1 MSVSGAGA
9 GVATVP
15 TLSYSSS
22 RAYLECP
29 LRWKFLYIDRL
40 TEAPRG
46 YFSFGRTIHSV
57 LETIV
62 RPLVVPGARR
72 SGEAESQ
79 RTLDDWHPSAPT
91 VTGPAGLSE
100 EELLAIY
107 DREWLNEGYS
117 TPEEEAR
124 YRALGVEMLRGFY
137 AQMRRDP
144 PRPVAV
150 EQHLEASW
158 DGIPIHGYID
168 RIDRAPGG
176 GLAVLDYKTSREL
189 RAEDAR
195 ESDQLSLYQVLV
207 EKNYSDP
214 VEELTL
220 YHLRS
225 LTPLKVSRR
234 PKETLELLYDR
245 LGAVTDGIRAQA
257 FDPTPG
263 RQCARCEFQSRCPEF
278 RTVPAE
284 EQERLRL
291 LVDRFAQLRAEEE
304 RVAGELERT
313 AEELH
318 RSAADLRVHRV
329 PGSRAIAIR
338 HKEESWQ
345 YPPERIG
352 PILQRAG
359 IRDRLTSGRPE
370 EVRRIVRDPS
380 IDPEIRRR
388 VADAGTRRV
397 KWYWELEESSR
408 AD

>member
-1 MSVSGAGA
+1 MNVSGAEA

-29 LRWKFLYIDRL
+29 LRWKFLYVDRL

-57 LETIV
+57 LEAIV

-79 RTLDDWHPSAPT
+79 RTLDDWHPSTPAVP
-91 VTGPAGLSE
+91 GPAALSE
-100 EELLAIY
+100 EKLLAIY
-107 DREWLNEGYS
+107 DREWLTEGYTS
-117 TPEEEAR
+117 PEEEAR
-124 YRALGVEMLRGFY
+124 YRALGAEMLRGFY

-144 PRPVAV
+144 PHPVAV

-189 RAEDAR
+189 RSEDAR

-225 LTPLKVSRR
+225 LTPLRVSRR

-245 LGAVTDGIRAQA
+245 LGVVTDGIRAQA

-278 RTVPAE
+278 RAVPAT
-284 EQERLRL
+284 EQERLRT
-291 LVDRFAQLRAEEE
+291 LVDRFAQLRGEEE
-304 RVAGELERT
+304 RVAVELERT

-318 RSAADLRVHRV
+318 RSAVDLGVHRV
-329 PGSRAIAIR
+329 PGSGAIAIR

>member
-1 MSVSGAGA
+1 MNLSRAGA
-9 GVATVP
+9 AVAAVP

-22 RAYLECP
+22 RTYLECP
-29 LRWKFLYIDRL
+29 LRWKFLYVDRL
-40 TEAPRG
+40 SEAPRG

-72 SGEAESQ
+72 SGDAESQ
-79 RTLDDWHPSAPT
+79 RTLDDWHPAP
-91 VTGPAGLSE
+91 VPAGGPTELPE
-100 EELLAIY
+100 EEMLAIY
-107 DREWLNEGYS
+107 DREWLSEGYGS
-117 TPEEEAR
+117 PEEEAR
-124 YRALGVEMLRGFY
+124 YRALGADMLRGFL

-150 EQHLEASW
+150 EQHLEAAW
-158 DGIPIHGYID
+158 DGIPVHGYID
-168 RIDRAPGG
+168 RIDRTPGG

-225 LTPLKVSRR
+225 LTPLKTPRR
-234 PKETLELLYDR
+234 PKETLESLYDR
-245 LGAVTDGIRAQA
+245 LGNVTDGIRAQA

-278 RTVPAE
+278 RTVPPGE
-284 EQERLRL
+284 EERLRA
-291 LVDRFAQLRAEEE
+291 LVDRFALLRTEEE

-318 RSAADLRVHRV
+318 RSASELGVHRV
-329 PGSRAIAIR
+329 PGSGSIAIR
-338 HKEESWQ
+338 HKEESWL

-359 IRDRLTSGRPE
+359 VRDRLTTGRPE

-380 IDPEIRRR
+380 IDPETRRR
-388 VADAGTRRV
+388 LADAGTRRV
-397 KWYWELEESSR
+397 KWYWELETSR
-408 AD
+408 TD

>member
-1 MSVSGAGA
+1 MNLSGAA
-9 GVATVP
+9 ATVAAVP

-22 RAYLECP
+22 RTYLECP
-29 LRWKFLYIDRL
+29 LRWKFLYVDRL

-57 LETIV
+57 LETLV
-62 RPLVVPGARR
+62 RPLVVPSARR

-79 RTLDDWHPSAPT
+79 RTLDDWHPTPSS
-91 VTGPAGLSE
+91 TGSSTEIGE
-100 EELLAIY
+100 EDLLAIY
-107 DREWLNEGYS
+107 EREWVREGYTS
-117 TPEEEAR
+117 PEEEAR
-124 YRALGVEMLRGFY
+124 YRTLGAEMLRGFY
-137 AQMRRDP
+137 AQIRRDP

-158 DGIPIHGYID
+158 DGIPVHGYID

-176 GLAVLDYKTSREL
+176 GLAVVDYKTSREL
-189 RAEDAR
+189 RREDAR
-195 ESDQLSLYQVLV
+195 DSDQLSLYQVLV

-225 LTPLKVSRR
+225 LTPLKVPRR
-234 PKETLELLYDR
+234 PKETLESLYDR
-245 LGAVTDGIRAQA
+245 LGTVSDGIRAQA

-278 RTVPAE
+278 RSVPPTDR
-284 EQERLRL
+284 ERLRV
-291 LVDRFAQLRAEEE
+291 LVDRFARLRAEEA

-318 RSAADLRVHRV
+318 RSAEELGVHRM
-329 PGSRAIAIR
+329 PGSTSIAIR

-359 IRDRLTSGRPE
+359 IRDRLTSDRPE

-380 IDPEIRRR
+380 IDPETRRR
-388 VADAGTRRV
+388 LADAGTRRV
-397 KWYWELEESSR
+397 KWYWEFEEGGP
-408 AD
+408 AE

>member
-1 MSVSGAGA
+1 MNLPRADAV
-9 GVATVP
+9 VASVP

-62 RPLVVPGARR
+62 RPLVVPSARR

-79 RTLDDWHPSAPT
+79 RTLDDWHPTAHSSSPS
-91 VTGPAGLSE
+91 VELPK
-100 EELLAIY
+100 EELLALY
-107 DREWLNEGYS
+107 DREWLSEGYTS
-117 TPEEEAR
+117 PEEEAR
-124 YRALGVEMLRGFY
+124 YRALGAEMLLGFY

-158 DGIPIHGYID
+158 DGIPVHGYID
-168 RIDRAPGG
+168 RIDRTPGG

-189 RAEDAR
+189 HREDAR

-207 EKNYSDP
+207 EKNYTDP

-225 LTPLKVSRR
+225 LTPLKVPRR
-234 PKETLELLYDR
+234 PKETLESLYDR
-245 LGAVTDGIRAQA
+245 LGMVTDGIRAQA

-278 RTVPAE
+278 RSVPAE
-284 EQERLRL
+284 EEERLRA
-291 LVDRFAQLRAEEE
+291 LVDRFVRLRSEEE

-318 RSAADLRVHRV
+318 RSASDLGVHRV
-329 PGSRAIAIR
+329 PGSGTIAIR
-338 HKEESWQ
+338 HKEESWL

-359 IRDRLTSGRPE
+359 IRDRLTTGRPE

-380 IDPEIRRR
+380 IDPETRRR
-388 VADAGTRRV
+388 LADAGTRKV
-397 KWYWELEESSR
+397 KWYWELEERSR
-408 AD
+408 AE